1 MKLIKMLLLLL
12 SLGLAFVGQ
21 AQQQEVLLEGK
32 VLNDTIDRSQLTVFN
47 KSLNKGTI
55 TTERG
60 TFLIGARVQDTIVIS
75 AVQYEPREIIVNSTM
90 VDRKRISL
98 YLIPKITE
106 LDNVAISNI
115 DLSGNLAKDAIATGA
130 RETPKA
136 TDFGLPKNTAPKR
149 TTEERRYY
157 TAVTSGGG
165 IPIDGLINAIT
176 GRLKM
181 LKNHIKIARFEK
193 KVQDNRYRFS
203 DSIYIQS
210 FNIPEPLVEDFVYYV
225 FEDERA
231 IEMTN
236 RDDVYALFELMREKA
251 PVYTA
256 LKNAEKN

>member
-1 MKLIKMLLLLL
+1 
-12 SLGLAFVGQ
+12 
-21 AQQQEVLLEGK
+21 
-32 VLNDTIDRSQLTVFN
+32 
-47 KSLNKGTI
+47 
-55 TTERG
+55 
-60 TFLIGARVQDTIVIS
+60 
-75 AVQYEPREIIVNSTM
+75 
-90 VDRKRISL
+90 
-98 YLIPKITE
+98 
-106 LDNVAISNI
+106 
-115 DLSGNLAKDAIATGA
+115 
-130 RETPKA
+130 
-136 TDFGLPKNTAPKR
+136 
-149 TTEERRYY
+149 
-157 TAVTSGGG
+157 
-165 IPIDGLINAIT
+165 
-176 GRLKM
+176 M